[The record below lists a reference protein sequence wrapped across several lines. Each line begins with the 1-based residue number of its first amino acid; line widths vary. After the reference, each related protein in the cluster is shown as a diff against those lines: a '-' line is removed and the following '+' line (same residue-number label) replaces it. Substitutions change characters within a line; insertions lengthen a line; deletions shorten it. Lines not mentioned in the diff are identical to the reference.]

1 MWRVSGCRPRRDG
14 PELGGRS
21 GIFVR
26 WDFRSGVADCY
37 ICGMYTDTGT
47 SGPGSDAQ
55 SRGDE
60 DLLTRMDAITLWL
73 KVCALLLTTLVLELG
88 YRLSQAPH

>member
-1 MWRVSGCRPRRDG
+1 
-14 PELGGRS
+14 
-21 GIFVR
+21 
-26 WDFRSGVADCY
+26 
-37 ICGMYTDTGT
+37 MYTDTGT